1 MELEDEY
8 EYVILKDDI
17 AKLKKVYLND
27 IRNSVLLSDPNI
39 SKLITSTFIMN
50 LKELQD
56 KYLSFVQKYIYEEL
70 EHVNENMEECLQ
82 MILQT
87 FKETEFFNRFFH
99 NLKSIFF

>member
-1 MELEDEY
+1 MEELEHEY
-8 EYVILKDDI
+8 EYVILRDDI

-39 SKLITSTFIMN
+39 SKLITATFITN

-70 EHVNENMEECLQ
+70 YHVNENMEECLR
-82 MILQT
+82 MIG
-87 FKETEFFNRFFH
+87 N
-99 NLKSIFF
+99 II

>member
-1 MELEDEY
+1 MEELEDEY
-8 EYVILKDDI
+8 EYVVLRDDI

-39 SKLITSTFIMN
+39 SKLITTTFIMN

-70 EHVNENMEECLQ
+70 EHVNENTEECLR
-82 MILQT
+82 MIENIT
-87 FKETEFFNRFFH
+87 N
-99 NLKSIFF
+99 I

>member
-1 MELEDEY
+1 MEELEDEH
-8 EYVILKDDI
+8 EYVGLRDDI

-70 EHVNENMEECLQ
+70 ECVNEDMEECLRMVKNIINQ
-82 MILQT
+82 V
-87 FKETEFFNRFFH
+87 
-99 NLKSIFF
+99 